1 MREEV
6 FLQLDQASTLENVK
20 TLRQTLHKDR
30 NVMFLTTTVHQ
41 IQENREK
48 LDMID
53 SIIFLII
60 GIIFLVIAV
69 HISDIISNI
78 TPQINHGIAVCN
90 STLGRLG
97 SLIFH
102 DRAQQCEQVSVQAP
116 SLVAYG
122 NIVYIVPGI
131 IGGFCTA
138 FGAAG
143 LIQASRIYKAHV

>member
-1 MREEV
+1 VSIPETV
-6 FLQLDQASTLENVK
+6 NQVSVK
-20 TLRQTLHKDR
+20 AWIVRSSMITSGY
-30 NVMFLTTTVHQ
+30 
-41 IQENREK
+41 
-48 LDMID
+48 DMIGR
-53 SIIFLII
+53 IISLII
-60 GIIFLVIAV
+60 GIAFLTYTVYMYNTITNA
-69 HISDIISNI
+69 IS
-78 TPQINHGIAVCN
+78 QINHGIAVCN